1 MMKFLAMTIA
11 ALSLAAVTT
20 ASATIDPHQADAVKS
35 FATAAVS
42 AKPADVTFVG
52 RRGRKCQENLGYG
65 RTSGFGC
72 G

>member
-11 ALSLAAVTT
+11 TLSLAAVTT
-20 ASATIDPHQADAVKS
+20 ASATIDPHQADTVKS
-35 FATAAVS
+35 LATAAVS
-42 AKPADVTFVG
+42 AKPADVTFAG

-65 RTSGFGC
+65 RTGSFGC

>member
-1 MMKFLAMTIA
+1 MKLLAMTIA
-11 ALSLAAVTT
+11 TLSLAAVTT

-35 FATAAVS
+35 FAMAAVS
-42 AKPADVTFVG
+42 AKPADVTFAG

-65 RTSGFGC
+65 RTGSYGC